1 MPYKSRKTPSSRK
14 IFYIYGLMTDLGLV
28 IVKGVLIDVN
38 PEAVLG
44 AVDVGRDGGDG
55 RDAS

>member
-14 IFYIYGLMTDLGLV
+14 NFYIYGLMTDLGLV
-28 IVKGVLIDVN
+28 IVNGVMVN

-44 AVDVGRDGGDG
+44 AASVGRDGDG